1 MNYREPIL
9 KQFVISGINSE
20 YNEEKEQ
27 YLIKFPLIEFQRCT
41 NHLITVTVNKNEI
54 NKEIEGNLS
63 KIFFE
68 NKIPKRINKYHY
80 FIDPQTTLIRDEFNY
95 NKMIPINKKEFLF
108 NGYQLKSNINKF
120 SDILIIPDIEKHNLR
135 VKQQLLNNKC

>member
-20 YNEEKEQ
+20 YIEEKEQ

-68 NKIPKRINKYHY
+68 NKIPK
-80 FIDPQTTLIRDEFNY
+80 
-95 NKMIPINKKEFLF
+95 
-108 NGYQLKSNINKF
+108 NIT
-120 SDILIIPDIEKHNLR
+120 
-135 VKQQLLNNKC
+135 